1 MYNSN
6 MNNCKRY
13 EKRKIINKI
22 LEDHFEEFK
31 ISKLTRLINKEMREY
46 IIEVVEKY

>member
-6 MNNCKRY
+6 MNNCRRY
-13 EKRKIINKI
+13 EKRKIINTI

-31 ISKLTRLINKEMREY
+31 ISKLTRLRNKEMREH
-46 IIEVVEKY
+46 II